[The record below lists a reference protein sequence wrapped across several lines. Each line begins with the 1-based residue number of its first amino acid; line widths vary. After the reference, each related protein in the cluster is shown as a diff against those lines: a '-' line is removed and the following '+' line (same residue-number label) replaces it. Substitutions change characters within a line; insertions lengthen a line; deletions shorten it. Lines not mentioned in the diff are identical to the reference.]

1 MCSYRLTLAVM
12 NGHQPTPVR
21 HRTMSVRADGPLEAA
36 RRAED
41 LCNVLLDRTSGSEL
55 WAQTTASSA
64 WTSRSRITPRTRLPP
79 RCRPWRRFWRCD
91 PPPCPSSVP
100 SRRRRVLFPPPVQ
113 PLISPLKEFPC
124 PLD

>member
-55 WAQTTASSA
+55 WAQTTSIKRMDVPEPDHSEDAFA
-64 WTSRSRITPRTRLPP
+64 APLPP
-79 RCRPWRRFWRCD
+79 LAA
-91 PPPCPSSVP
+91 
-100 SRRRRVLFPPPVQ
+100 VLAM
-113 PLISPLKEFPC
+113 
-124 PLD
+124 

>member
-41 LCNVLLDRTSGSEL
+41 LCNVLLDRTGGPDL
-55 WAQTTASSA
+55 WAQATGFGRMDALELDHSDGETTAPA
-64 WTSRSRITPRTRLPP
+64 L
-79 RCRPWRRFWRCD
+79 
-91 PPPCPSSVP
+91 SVAMA
-100 SRRRRVLFPPPVQ
+100 V
-113 PLISPLKEFPC
+113 
-124 PLD
+124 